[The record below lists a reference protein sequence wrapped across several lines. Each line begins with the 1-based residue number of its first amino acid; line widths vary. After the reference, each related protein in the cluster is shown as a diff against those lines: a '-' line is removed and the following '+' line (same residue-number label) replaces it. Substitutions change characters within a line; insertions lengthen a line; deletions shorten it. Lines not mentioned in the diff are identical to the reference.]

1 MILLA
6 NSGLD
11 TFCGD
16 LARRGVVGSAGNG
29 FMIV

>member
-1 MILLA
+1 MTLLA

-11 TFCGD
+11 DFCGD
-16 LARRGVVGSAGNG
+16 RARRGVVGSAGDG